1 MTRSSVAK
9 TGGSIAAVLLAALI
23 VGCAAPPPQ
32 VAPPMIAERI
42 TPLGQTSFDA
52 YLRETTDWVSRQRS
66 FQTADHASELAWNAP
81 REWRPV
87 GTAQAGVLLVH
98 GLGDSP
104 WSFADIGED
113 LAARGYLV
121 RSVLLPG
128 HGTKPADLIAVR
140 LADWQRLVREQ
151 VALMRQDVP
160 QVYLGGFST
169 GANLVAEYALD
180 DAEVRGLLLFSPA
193 FKSNVSLDWL
203 SPLLSHVKT
212 WLRAPSVDHAQQTP
226 QRYLNVPTNGF
237 AQFYLGSVTVRDKMA
252 GKAYDKP
259 TLIVVSQHDSV
270 VDVNY
275 VLKTFQQRFTH
286 PASRMIW
293 YGTLPTAHALP
304 RVLARSD
311 RLPDAHISQ
320 FSHMGVLFSPRN
332 PVYGSAGTQRLCWN
346 GQNAAGLQSCL
357 AGEPVWYSDW
367 GYQEPGKV
375 HARLTFNPYFDWQ
388 SGVMGEVM
396 QGVTGDVKAEA
407 TNDAPSDMTARSKVA
422 EAARIQ

>member
-1 MTRSSVAK
+1 MTVA
-9 TGGSIAAVLLAALI
+9 LLAAL
-23 VGCAAPPPQ
+23 VAGCAAPPPK

-42 TPLGQTSFDA
+42 TPLGQSSFDA
-52 YLRETTDWVSRQRS
+52 YLRETTDWVTRQRN

-81 REWRPV
+81 REWRP
-87 GTAQAGVLLVH
+87 AAAPRAGVLLVH

-104 WSFADIGED
+104 WSFSDIGED

-128 HGTKPADLIAVR
+128 HGTKPADLIDVR

-180 DAEVRGLLLFSPA
+180 DEQVRGLLLFSPA
-193 FKSNVSLDWL
+193 FKSNVSFDWF
-203 SPLLSHVKT
+203 SPLLAHVKT
-212 WLRAPSVDHAQQTP
+212 WLREPSVANVQQTP

-237 AQFYLGSVTVRDKMA
+237 AQFYRGSVTVRDKMA
-252 GKAYDKP
+252 SKAYDKP
-259 TLIVVSQHDSV
+259 TLVVVSQHDSV
-270 VDVNY
+270 VDVGY

-286 PASRMIW
+286 SASRMIW
-293 YGTLPTAHALP
+293 YGALPAADATP
-304 RVLARSD
+304 RVLTRSD
-311 RLPDAHISQ
+311 RIPEANISE

-346 GQNAAGLQSCL
+346 GQDSADLDACL
-357 AGEPVWYSDW
+357 AGAPVWYSDW
-367 GYQEPGKV
+367 GYREAGKV

-388 SGVMGEVM
+388 ASVMAAVM
-396 QGVTGDVKAEA
+396 EQ
-407 TNDAPSDMTARSKVA
+407 SDGAGNAS
-422 EAARIQ
+422 Q